1 MNLLEMFK
9 KLTDEEKEKLINLII
24 LELKKKEKEVGRL
37 PIQI

>member
-9 KLTDEEKEKLINLII
+9 ELTDEEKQDFIKLILQEIR
-24 LELKKKEKEVGRL
+24 KKEKEVGRL

>member
-9 KLTDEEKEKLINLII
+9 ELTDEEKQEFIKLIIQEI
-24 LELKKKEKEVGRL
+24 RKKEKEVGRL